1 MIATTNRQRLERS
14 REALNYNQQLWLT
27 AKNESDKQIYL
38 YTVLEFKKL
47 LRRYKTLVSKEVK
60 KSQLP
65 LL

>member
-14 REALNYNQQLWLT
+14 REALNYNQKLWLT

-38 YTVLEFKKL
+38 DTVLEFKKL
-47 LRRYKTLVSKEVK
+47 LRRYKTLVSKEVS

>member
-14 REALNYNQQLWLT
+14 REALNHNQQLWLT

-47 LRRYKTLVSKEVK
+47 LRRYKTLVSKEVS